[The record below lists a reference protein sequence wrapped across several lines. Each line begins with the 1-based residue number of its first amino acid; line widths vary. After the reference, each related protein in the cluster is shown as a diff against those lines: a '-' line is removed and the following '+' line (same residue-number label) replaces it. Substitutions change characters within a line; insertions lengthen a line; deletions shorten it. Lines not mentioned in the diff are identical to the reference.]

1 MLLTM
6 FLIVAGFVTLSPDTM
21 TSRLPL
27 RGPQDRIA
35 PPVSG
40 KPIVDAGVGHCSTDF
55 TVKDAVGQPIAAAT
69 IHMHIRYGLMG
80 LRGMSLVVG
89 TDHDGRA
96 RIAGLP
102 GSAAWLLFDIGK
114 GSTTTRVHQ
123 DLERACRGR
132 YDVTLK

>member
-1 MLLTM
+1 MLTM
-6 FLIVAGFVTLSPDTM
+6 LLIVAGFVTLSPDTL

-35 PPVSG
+35 APPAG
-40 KPIVDAGVGHCSTDF
+40 KPIVDAGAGHCSTDF
-55 TVKDAVGQPIAAAT
+55 TVKDAAGHPIAGAA
-69 IHMHIRYGLMG
+69 IQMRIRYGLMG
-80 LRGMSLVVG
+80 LRGMSLAVG

-114 GSTTTRVHQ
+114 GSMSTQVHQ
-123 DLERACRGR
+123 DLDRACRGR